1 MNENHPSHWGSLEE
15 YYNTPEFQEQKSKEF
30 LQAPQEH
37 SITEM
42 DRRSFLKVMGAGL
55 LFATAGCYRRPVE
68 KIIPYVNRPEEVVP
82 GVADWYATTCGECSM
97 ACGVLAK
104 TREGRPIKL
113 EGNDLHPLN
122 RGSLCARGQASVLGL
137 YDPDR
142 LKGPGLVQSGAV
154 NGKKWQEIDEKIRT
168 KLLEIKQSGQSV
180 TLLSAAINSPSTL
193 ALIQDFLKNFPEGAH
208 VSFDPLVP
216 EEIGI
221 AQELVYGENLT
232 PHYRFDRAQY
242 ILSFGADFL
251 GTWLS
256 PVEFAKDFS
265 ELRKV
270 DTGKMSRF
278 VAVESTLSMTGQNAD
293 EYVQV
298 KPGDELSIALALANE
313 IILKNRNSRYSGDGS
328 LREALENYSVEKVAA
343 QTGVKAEVLQRLA
356 KELWEK
362 RGKGLVVGGALRAKH
377 AVALQVAVSIL
388 NSALENDGVTVDYAT
403 PFNPGKSSFLALLG
417 LIDSMK
423 AGKVGALLISESNP
437 LYNLPSSL
445 GFAEA
450 LKKVPLVISFSDRL
464 DETAQASHYVCPVSH
479 SLESWNDASP
489 VEGVFSLVQ
498 PTIAPLYQTRSMQDS
513 LIQWAGI
520 ESKGWYD
527 YLKTYW
533 QQRVSPSY
541 GNGKSFNA
549 FWEKALQEGVVDGS
563 KSRREST
570 SSARSA
576 RTSALKDLLQ
586 GVSEEKG
593 EIFLSFYPS
602 LAQADGRSANNA
614 WLQEL
619 PDPVSKATW
628 ENYLSIS
635 PELAKKLSL
644 EQDDVVAVKGEGFS
658 FEAPVHVQLKL
669 SPKTVMIAVGYGRR
683 KAGRVGNELGVNVF
697 PFQKTESYNS
707 GQEAGKTLTWS
718 AGAVSLGKTGK
729 KSKIAITQ
737 GHNTLEGRD
746 IVREATFAQF
756 VKGEGEKKAEA
767 HHGAEGSEQ
776 LPTMW
781 PVYEYKTYR
790 WGMAIDLNSCTGCN
804 ACVIGCQAENNIP
817 VVGKQQVING
827 REMHWIR
834 IDRYYS
840 GNLENPDVSNQPMLC
855 QHCENAPCETV
866 CPVIATVHD
875 DEGLN
880 QMIYNRC
887 VGTRYCANNCP
898 YKVRRFNFFEY
909 SRQYVDPVNL
919 VLNPDVTTRSRGVME
934 KCTLCIQRIRG
945 AKDKAKAE
953 NRRVAA
959 NEIKTACQQTCPTD
973 AITFG
978 DSNNHESELSHL
990 RENKRAYTVLEELN
1004 VKSQITYLKKIR
1016 NQSVEG

>member
-15 YYNTPEFQEQKSKEF
+15 YYNTPEFQEQKNKEF
-30 LQAPQEH
+30 IQTPQEH

-82 GVADWYATTCGECSM
+82 GVADWYATTCGECSVG
-97 ACGVLAK
+97 CGVLAK

-122 RGSLCARGQASVLGL
+122 RGSLCARGQASVLSL

-142 LKGPGLVQSGAV
+142 LKGPRSIQQGAPV
-154 NGKKWQEIDEKIRT
+154 EKTWQEIDEKVRA
-168 KLLEIKQSGQSV
+168 KLSEIKQSGQSV
-180 TLLSAAINSPSTL
+180 ALLSGAINSPSTL
-193 ALIQDFLKNFPEGAH
+193 ALIQDFLKNFPNGEH
-208 VSFDPLVP
+208 VSFEALIP
-216 EEIGI
+216 EEVGIG
-221 AQELVYGENLT
+221 QDLTYGQNLT
-232 PHYRFDRAQY
+232 PNYRFDRAQY

-256 PVEFAKDFS
+256 PVEFSKDFS
-265 ELRKV
+265 QLRKV
-270 DTGKMSRF
+270 DAGKMSRF
-278 VAVESTLSMTGQNAD
+278 VAVEAALSMTGQNAD

-298 KPGDELSIALALANE
+298 KPGDELAIALALSHE
-313 IILKNRNSRYSGDGS
+313 IIVKNKNSRYSGDGQ
-328 LREALENYSVEKVAA
+328 LNDVLGNYSVEKVAA
-343 QTGVKAEVLQRLA
+343 QTGVKVEVLQRLA

-362 RGKGLVVGGALRAKH
+362 RGKSLILGGAVKVKNAI
-377 AVALQVAVSIL
+377 ALQVAVNIL
-388 NSALENDGVTVDYAT
+388 NSALENDGVTVDYST
-403 PFNPGKSSFLALLG
+403 PLNPGQSSFQSLVN
-417 LIDSMK
+417 LIGAMK
-423 AGKVGALLISESNP
+423 EGKVGALLIYGNNP
-437 LYNLPSSL
+437 LYSLPSSL
-445 GFAEA
+445 GFADA
-450 LKKVPLVISFSDRL
+450 LKKVPLIISFADRL
-464 DETAQASHYVCPVSH
+464 DETALAAHYVCPTSH
-479 SLESWNDASP
+479 SLESWSDASP
-489 VEGVFSLVQ
+489 LEGVFSLVQ
-498 PTIAPLYQTRSMQDS
+498 PTIAPLYQTRTLQDS
-513 LIQWAGI
+513 LIQWAGLNT
-520 ESKGWYD
+520 KNWYE
-527 YLKTYW
+527 YLKTQW
-533 QQRVSPSY
+533 QQVVYPRY
-541 GNGKSFNA
+541 GHGKSFTDFWDNA
-549 FWEKALQEGVVDGS
+549 LREGVVDGS
-563 KSRREST
+563 KDQRASQA
-570 SSARSA
+570 SSRSA
-576 RTSALKDLLQ
+576 RTAALAELVGSLK
-586 GVSEEKG
+586 EEKG
-593 EIFLSFYPS
+593 EIFLAFYPS
-602 LAQADGRSANNA
+602 LSQADGRSANNA

-644 EQDDVVAVKGEGFS
+644 EQDDVVTVKGEGVS

-669 SPKTVMIAVGYGRR
+669 SPKTAMIAVGYGRK

-697 PFQKTESYNS
+697 PFQKVEDYNFGKITE
-707 GQEAGKTLTWS
+707 KFLTWDL
-718 AGAVSLGKTGK
+718 GAINLSKTGK

-737 GHNTLEGRD
+737 GHNTLDGRD
-746 IVREATFAQF
+746 IVREATWAAFSK
-756 VKGEGEKKAEA
+756 KGEGEKKNGG
-767 HHGAEGSEQ
+767 HAEGSEQ

-781 PVYEYKTYR
+781 PLYEYKTYR

-817 VVGKQQVING
+817 VVGKEQVING

-875 DEGLN
+875 EEGLN

-909 SRQYVDPVNL
+909 SKQYVDPVNL

-934 KCTLCIQRIRG
+934 KCTFCIQRIRG

-953 NRRVAA
+953 NRRV
-959 NEIKTACQQTCPTD
+959 NDGEIKTACQQTCPTD
-973 AITFG
+973 AISFG
-978 DSNNHESELSHL
+978 DSNNHESQLSHL
-990 RENKRAYTVLEELN
+990 RENSRAYTVLEDLN

-1016 NQSVEG
+1016 NPSVEG